1 MAPKDDPA
9 LGERDVAAANGG
21 DAADG
26 IADAEAVREFFFFF
40 LLSSPLAFLTAACGG
55 LSYSSAFSVVSHPS
69 PLQILQTFTNRSSR
83 P

>member
-40 LLSSPLAFLTAACGG
+40 YFRRRLHF
-55 LSYSSAFSVVSHPS
+55 
-69 PLQILQTFTNRSSR
+69 
-83 P
+83 

>member
-26 IADAEAVREFFFFF
+26 IADAEEVREMLIFSSAPLAYTAVAGGGGIPFSSV
-40 LLSSPLAFLTAACGG
+40 LPNLSSPK
-55 LSYSSAFSVVSHPS
+55 SSHNLYA
-69 PLQILQTFTNRSSR
+69 NRSWR